1 MMYFGG
7 PQPEVD
13 KPLKLTKATESFYE
27 IESLEI
33 YIYMYL
39 GIKLNPTTIKRHEYL
54 VNEG

>member
-7 PQPEVD
+7 PQPEAD

-33 YIYMYL
+33 YIYVFR
-39 GIKLNPTTIKRHEYL
+39 N
-54 VNEG
+54 